1 MVVATDFEEQLVF
14 RDSLNGFEEIGVEV
28 KSMTQLQL
36 DTLWREG
43 GSIEEGGREMIDTDR
58 ERGWNCVRYS
68 YLEEGLALCR
78 LIDECLRVGPVLT
91 VQRVHLKLH

>member
-1 MVVATDFEEQLVF
+1 MATDFEEQLVF

-43 GSIEEGGREMIDTDR
+43 GGG
-58 ERGWNCVRYS
+58 V
-68 YLEEGLALCR
+68 
-78 LIDECLRVGPVLT
+78 
-91 VQRVHLKLH
+91 